1 MIEQTEE
8 DEFYNKIRKN
18 VKKLAFNAKITL
30 TIEKSKIDIKNLEM
44 LLNALVKQKELY
56 IICKMIMPNL
66 IGVIFSKNPIEKG
79 IENPSII
86 L

>member
-1 MIEQTEE
+1 MIQQTEE
-8 DEFYNKIRKN
+8 DQFYDKIRKN
-18 VKKLAFNAKITL
+18 VKKLAFNAKVTL
-30 TIEKSKIDIKNLEM
+30 TIEKSKIEIENLKM
-44 LLNALVKQKELY
+44 LLNSLVKQKQLY
-56 IICKMIMPNL
+56 IVCKMTMPNL

>member
-1 MIEQTEE
+1 MIQQTEE
-8 DEFYNKIRKN
+8 DLFYDKIRKN

-30 TIEKSKIDIKNLEM
+30 TIEKSKIQTENLEL

-66 IGVIFSKNPIEKG
+66 IGVKIKKNPIEKG

>member
-1 MIEQTEE
+1 MTPQTEE
-8 DEFYNKIRKN
+8 DAFYDKIRKN

-30 TIEKSKIDIKNLEM
+30 TIEKSKIQTENLEL

-56 IICKMIMPNL
+56 VVCKMIMPNL

-79 IENPSII
+79 IENPFII